1 MPIQK
6 SKRHAQ
12 KSEKHLAFPDALAPV
27 TRKFSFAE
35 ITGNLLKRQSQIS
48 KSSSILKI
56 IPLTK
61 LLMCEL
67 ERLNKEIGRHLH
79 LVPACYMF
87 ESTFKNQASTAL
99 EEISSQIQDQAST
112 ALEEIT
118 RIQKI
123 LQPSSRSKLWKV
135 NKRNK
140 ICADSPTTKAKD
152 HLPHEAPCGPISTFK
167 IKPRWPLKKFQTKV
181 QEQASTALEEI
192 SSPIQDQAST
202 ALEEISSPIQDQA
215 STALGSTSTHPGSGR
230 IKKAFFV
237 LRSSFFQDQAP
248 TTLEESVLRSSFFQ
262 DQAPT
267 ALWINNHPPI
277 QDQAPTALEE
287 SVIRSSFIVLPRSSP
302 DGPWINHPPIQDQA
316 STALEESTI
325 VHHPLIQDQAPTA
338 LWINNVDKS
347 THPTVLQDQAQK
359 PLKIRSSLFFKIK
372 PKSPWRSV
380 RHCSS
385 KIKPKSPFED
395 PLKSTFK
402 IKSTALEER
411 IFRVHSTFKR
421 IWTRMLTVSFLPLYD
436 GKVIVQYLNPKPS
449 SASTI

>member
-1 MPIQK
+1 MRYARSTQQK
-6 SKRHAQ
+6 E
-12 KSEKHLAFPDALAPV
+12 SELRNSRSCHICLKKQPEKNAACTVNSAERALWAARADSPPLNRILKDQV
-27 TRKFSFAE
+27 TNWK
-35 ITGNLLKRQSQIS
+35 

-61 LLMCEL
+61 LLRCEL
-67 ERLNKEIGRHLH
+67 ERLNKETGCHIY
-79 LVPACYMF
+79 LVPACHVF

-99 EEISSQIQDQAST
+99 EEVSSQLQDQAST
-112 ALEEIT
+112 ALDEIT

-140 ICADSPTTKAKD
+140 TRADSPTTKAED
-152 HLPHEAPCGPISTFK
+152 HLPHEAPC
-167 IKPRWPLKKFQTKV
+167 
-181 QEQASTALEEI
+181 EI

-202 ALEEISSPIQDQA
+202 ALETISSPIQDRA
-215 STALGSTSTHPGSGR
+215 SMARGSTSTVRDFKTHLLHVTSTCTRRALKWGHFSETPKLSSIQVPEESR
-230 IKKAFFV
+230 KCSSFFVHRSSKIKPRRPLDQQSSTFKIKPRRPLKKAFF
-237 LRSSFFQDQAP
+237 
-248 TTLEESVLRSSFFQ
+248 VLRSSFFQ

-287 SVIRSSFIVLPRSSP
+287 S
-302 DGPWINHPPIQDQA
+302 
-316 STALEESTI
+316 TI
-325 VHHPLIQDQAPTA
+325 VHHPFIQDQAPTA

-380 RHCSS
+380 HHCSS

-411 IFRVHSTFKR
+411 SSLDQAQRPFWINRTSTN
-421 IWTRMLTVSFLPLYD
+421 THLTEIESEDQNRERL
-436 GKVIVQYLNPKPS
+436 
-449 SASTI
+449 